1 MQSFLIYVVCASFT
15 RCTDVQ
21 NLASPWWVVSAHDVL
36 LYMSVMLIMLTVTVL
51 LSVVAYKATF
61 RSEYIL
67 LP

>member
-1 MQSFLIYVVCASFT
+1 M
-15 RCTDVQ
+15 
-21 NLASPWWVVSAHDVL
+21 ASPWWVVSAHDVL